1 MADAVQPQRR
11 PNTRMTRLFNNLPKA
26 ILRSPLH
33 NLMSR
38 NVLLM
43 TFRGRKSGKPYT
55 TPLSYVQ
62 DGDTLLLGT
71 QMAWHKNLIG
81 GVPVRVRLRGQERSG
96 TADVI
101 SDEAGMREAY
111 QTILTSY
118 PGYSRFINV
127 HLDPAR
133 QVNRDDVARAH
144 RNGYVVIRVKLDP
157 THA

>member
-1 MADAVQPQRR
+1 MADAVQPRR

-26 ILRSPLH
+26 ILHSPLH
-33 NLMSR
+33 GLMSK

-43 TFRGRKSGKPYT
+43 TFRGRRSGKEYT

-62 DGDTLLLGT
+62 DGDMLLLGT

-96 TADVI
+96 TVDVI
-101 SDEAGMREAY
+101 SDEAGMRAAY
-111 QTILTSY
+111 QTILANY

-127 HLDPAR
+127 HLDPDG
-133 QVNRDDVARAH
+133 QVNRDDVTRAQG
-144 RNGYVVIRVKLDP
+144 NGYVVIRVHLDP
-157 THA
+157 TNA